1 MDRLGKKRFIAV
13 GRFLNGVCLFALIFV
28 RTPMWLMSLVI
39 AASICLSLSMP
50 AWSSLL
56 GDYTSQ
62 TTRGAT
68 IGRINSM
75 SQIGGLTAMVFAFAI
90 SINQVDET
98 TPESFTL
105 IIAMAATMSVIS
117 AMLSLFMEEKPPTP
131 REDKLDIT
139 AALRDPRLKRYLLAN
154 LLYGV
159 GMSFSWPLMPF
170 VIVDKLAMKIWQV
183 AAYSIV
189 SSAMSLLSQRFLGRL
204 MDRIGRRPVVVF
216 SRVSMSVAPLV
227 YAFATSWTHIVLAD
241 LVLGVGM
248 GAWMSSG
255 PTYII
260 DIAPRELRATYLAT
274 NTAVFGI
281 ATFIGNLA
289 GGYITDNFLAVDGGF
304 QGIQTGL
311 LISAALRFL
320 TGLLYLKIYETH
332 RPEDRRVRTVEPS

>member
-1 MDRLGKKRFIAV
+1 
-13 GRFLNGVCLFALIFV
+13 
-28 RTPMWLMSLVI
+28 
-39 AASICLSLSMP
+39 
-50 AWSSLL
+50 
-56 GDYTSQ
+56 
-62 TTRGAT
+62 
-68 IGRINSM
+68 
-75 SQIGGLTAMVFAFAI
+75 MVFAFAI

-139 AALRDPRLKRYLLAN
+139 AALRDPKLKMYLLMN

-189 SSAMSLLSQRFLGRL
+189 SSAMSLISQRFLGRL

-274 NTAVFGI
+274 NTAVFGV